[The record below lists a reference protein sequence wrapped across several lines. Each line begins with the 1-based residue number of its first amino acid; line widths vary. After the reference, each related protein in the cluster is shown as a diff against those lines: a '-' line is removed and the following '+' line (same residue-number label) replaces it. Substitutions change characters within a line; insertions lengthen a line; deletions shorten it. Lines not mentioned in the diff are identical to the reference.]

1 MQNIILIGMPGSGK
15 STVGALLAER
25 LGRPYLE
32 ADEELEKAAGMPIP
46 RIFEQEGE
54 EGFRRRETETL
65 AELGKQSGIVLSTG
79 GGCVTREENY
89 PLLHQNGVIV
99 RITRPVALLAREGR
113 PLSLHAD
120 LNEMILKRDPLY
132 SRFADLTVQNTGTP
146 EETAKKIL
154 EALS

>member
-1 MQNIILIGMPGSGK
+1 
-15 STVGALLAER
+15 
-25 LGRPYLE
+25 
-32 ADEELEKAAGMPIP
+32 MPIP
-46 RIFEQEGE
+46 AIFEKEGE
-54 EGFRRRETETL
+54 AGFRKRETEML
-65 AELGKQSGIVLSTG
+65 ATLGKMSGIVLSTG

-99 RITRPVALLAREGR
+99 RITRPVELLAREGR

-120 LNEMILKRDPLY
+120 LHDMFAKRNPLY
-132 SRFADLTVQNTGTP
+132 SRFADLTVENTGTP